1 MNIPSLAKTVILCA
15 LSLSIGW
22 GIRGNFGHEYGAM
35 IPGALAALA
44 AVALSGRLDW
54 WRRAPYFAMFGALG
68 WSFGGS
74 ISYMW
79 VIGYTHSGHL
89 PSQIYGYAC
98 LFVIGFL
105 WGALGGAG
113 TVLPAG
119 LDRKQLTSLFPP
131 MLAVFA
137 AWWLQDLIVPRIEP
151 VASSLRHHGW
161 LYWYDSDW
169 IAALLA
175 IGAVLVLAALRR
187 RFEWGSAF
195 ILHLAIGWWA
205 GFLLMVFMTDG
216 LGIEFRMTPPRGDN
230 WAGILGM
237 TGGLFVFCLR
247 ERLRP
252 VAHAALVAGTWG
264 GVGFAVATF
273 FKLIEV
279 KYAPP
284 LLTLLFGSG
293 TWQTNWHSV
302 LEQTYGLINGVG
314 IGVVMFHLAGCLPET
329 TDEPRTGRWT
339 HGLAVAFVLLLI
351 PYVNLVKIVP
361 TLIKFQALPPQ
372 LYGWSS
378 LTWFNLAAGA
388 LALAVIVLI
397 IRHYSRPLALV
408 PENSLGQTELL
419 YLTFL
424 WCMVLGNLARAIP
437 PFAEQRLIT
446 EGVIHFNAV
455 ACTICMLRWAPPA
468 LTQRLDKPTSP
479 ALPRNLFIGLAVF
492 IITVTICAWGTR
504 EMWGNTWVKEAG
516 YHTRFGPDAKHG
528 KPPPDEPHP

>member
-1 MNIPSLAKTVILCA
+1 MKHASLARTVTLCA

-44 AVALSGRLDW
+44 AVVLSGRLDW
-54 WRRAPYFAMFGALG
+54 WRRAPYFAMLGALG

-89 PSQIYGYAC
+89 PSQTYGYAC

-113 TVLPAG
+113 TALPAC
-119 LDRKQLTSLFPP
+119 LDRERLTSLFSP

-137 AWWLQDLIVPRIEP
+137 AWWLQDLIVPRIDP
-151 VASSLRHHGW
+151 VSSSLRHHGS

-175 IGAVLVLAALRR
+175 MSAVLVLAALRR
-187 RFEWGSAF
+187 RVDWGSSF
-195 ILHLAIGWWA
+195 ILHLATGWGA
-205 GFLLMVFMTDG
+205 GFLFMVFMTER
-216 LGIEFRMTPPRGDN
+216 LGVEFRMTPPRGDN

-247 ERLRP
+247 ERLWP
-252 VAHAALVAGTWG
+252 VGYAALVAGIWG
-264 GVGFAVATF
+264 GVGFAAATF

-279 KYAPP
+279 KYVPP
-284 LLTLLFGSG
+284 LLTQLFGPG

-302 LEQTYGLINGVG
+302 LEQTYGLINGIG
-314 IGVVMFHLAGCLPET
+314 IGVVMFHLAGCLPEAAE
-329 TDEPRTGRWT
+329 EPRTGRWT
-339 HGLAVAFVLLLI
+339 QGLAVAFVLLLI
-351 PYVNLVKIVP
+351 PYLNLVKVVP
-361 TLIKFQALPPQ
+361 TLIKFRALPPE

-397 IRHYSRPLALV
+397 FRHFSRPLALV
-408 PENSLGQTELL
+408 PENPQGQTELL
-419 YLTFL
+419 YLTLL
-424 WCMVLGNLARAIP
+424 WCMVFGNLARAIP

-455 ACTICMLRWAPPA
+455 ACTFCMLWWAPPA
-468 LTQRLDKPTSP
+468 IDHRLENPASP
-479 ALPRNLFIGLAVF
+479 ALLRNLFAGLAVL
-492 IITVTICAWGTR
+492 IVTVTVCTWGTR
-504 EMWGNTWVKEAG
+504 AMWGDTWVKEAG
-516 YHTRFGPDAKHG
+516 NHRRFGPEARHG
-528 KPPPDEPHP
+528 KPPLDEPHP